1 MFRKNDISE
10 LSKEE
15 KKLEKQEKKELKNIN
30 KKINKDVIELL
41 PFLDVTEK
49 EAFETKDGVMDILQI
64 STCDIYTLNTKEI
77 NAHIYTFATFL
88 RTYQDDIKIISM
100 NFPVNTFIQQQYFK
114 RVIEKTT
121 NPTYLHFLKI
131 KLDQLERI
139 EFNRENKEFYIFIY
153 ASNEKEM
160 DDKINLIFRLSAG
173 KFKFSKIDL
182 DKKIKILFKLSN
194 QNTKI

>member
-1 MFRKNDISE
+1 MLRKKYISE

-15 KKLEKQEKKELKNIN
+15 KKLEKQEKKELKKIN
-30 KKINKDVIELL
+30 KKIDKDITELL
-41 PFLDVTEK
+41 PFLDVTEN
-49 EAFETKDGVMDILQI
+49 EAFETKDGVMDMFQI
-64 STCDIYTLNTKEI
+64 SSCDIYTLNKEEI
-77 NAHIYTFATFL
+77 NAHISTFATFL

-114 RVIEKTT
+114 RVIERTT
-121 NPTYLHFLKI
+121 NPTHLHFLKI

-153 ASNEKEM
+153 ANNEDEM